1 MFILK
6 EIDGRPVKH
15 LRTITEKRADRLDC
29 KVWEEGRRVAIIAD
43 YQFLDNSEKI
53 RYIYETLK
61 PERWNYMDDKIAKL
75 WHWHEN
81 LQSVLNDIREAQALI
96 KRENA
101 VEFIT
106 RLDELITK
114 ADKLADSIAQEL
126 KKNKLG

>member
-1 MFILK
+1 
-6 EIDGRPVKH
+6 
-15 LRTITEKRADRLDC
+15 
-29 KVWEEGRRVAIIAD
+29 
-43 YQFLDNSEKI
+43 
-53 RYIYETLK
+53 
-61 PERWNYMDDKIAKL
+61 MDDKIAKL

-101 VEFIT
+101 DEFIT

-126 KKNKLG
+126 KKNKLD

>member
-1 MFILK
+1 M
-6 EIDGRPVKH
+6 
-15 LRTITEKRADRLDC
+15 
-29 KVWEEGRRVAIIAD
+29 
-43 YQFLDNSEKI
+43 S
-53 RYIYETLK
+53 
-61 PERWNYMDDKIAKL
+61 DKIAKL

-126 KKNKLG
+126 KNNKKGK